1 MTGVLYSDI
10 IATSI
15 SKLQGLLNAR
25 DEPYTSNVKVSNKV
39 IAGVA
44 RMVTIEYAGGP
55 GDTDTLDD
63 TFEAV
68 NVYGTDEGDCNDLT
82 RMVRALYTGRG
93 VGSMCDGVP
102 ITYSALNTGAT
113 PVTSPTDSFRFRM
126 VFQVQH
132 RGVNL

>member
-1 MTGVLYSDI
+1 MTGVLYGDI
-10 IATSI
+10 VATSI
-15 SKLQGLLNAR
+15 SKLQGLLDAR
-25 DEPYTSNVKVSNKV
+25 QEAYAADVKVSNKV

-68 NVYGTDEGDCNDLT
+68 NVYGTDEADCNDLT

-93 VGSMCDGVP
+93 VGTMCDGLP
-102 ITYSALNTGAT
+102 ITHTALNTGAS
-113 PVTSPTDSFRFRM
+113 PILNGTSSYQFRM